1 MKSSQPEIIYIDS
14 DVLIA
19 DKPSGITV
27 IPERFNTTKPSLQ
40 SMLEVIHGKLWVVHR
55 IDRETTGVVC
65 FARNEQAHKSLSLQ
79 FQNREVQKHYQVLVQ
94 GRLEGSEGE
103 IDSPIMERPNKLGTM
118 MVHPKGKEALTRF
131 RLLEQFRS
139 CALLDVNILT
149 GRTHQIRVHF
159 ASAGHPLVIDSIYG
173 GRESFLLSSIK
184 KKYNQSEEIER
195 PTMTRLSLHAQAL
208 MIAHPTSGSKMTFTS
223 PLPHDFE
230 TVLKLLRKYDV

>member
-1 MKSSQPEIIYIDS
+1 
-14 DVLIA
+14 
-19 DKPSGITV
+19 
-27 IPERFNTTKPSLQ
+27 
-40 SMLEVIHGKLWVVHR
+40 MLEVIHGKLWVVHR

-195 PTMTRLSLHAQAL
+195 PTMTRLSLHAHAL

>member
-1 MKSSQPEIIYIDS
+1 
-14 DVLIA
+14 
-19 DKPSGITV
+19 
-27 IPERFNTTKPSLQ
+27 
-40 SMLEVIHGKLWVVHR
+40 
-55 IDRETTGVVC
+55 
-65 FARNEQAHKSLSLQ
+65 
-79 FQNREVQKHYQVLVQ
+79 
-94 GRLEGSEGE
+94 
-103 IDSPIMERPNKLGTM
+103 M

-195 PTMTRLSLHAQAL
+195 PTMTRLSLHAHAL